1 MIKQLFLF
9 LGIAI
14 LGACTSPSPNHSAEE
29 LAHVEATKNTDY
41 SPEALVNMSPAEI
54 TWLAF
59 QRYVDGSEEG
69 LNEDFILL
77 KGDSLIAIKSML
89 RDNNAVKA
97 AFLRSSIQ
105 DLSED
110 LTDGQALYSLVCPP
124 IDGKSVETVV
134 CYFVKDKDNL
144 FLTSYALF

>member
-1 MIKQLFLF
+1 MVKHLFLF
-9 LGIAI
+9 LGISI
-14 LGACTSPSPNHSAEE
+14 LGACTNPSSNQTDEEEIAQEQAANSPQ
-29 LAHVEATKNTDY
+29 
-41 SPEALVNMSPAEI
+41 ALVNLSPAET

-59 QRYVDGSEEG
+59 QRYAEGKEEE
-69 LNEDFILL
+69 LNEEFVLL
-77 KGDSLIAIKSML
+77 KGDSLITLKSML
-89 RDNNAVKA
+89 RTNNAVKE

-110 LTDGQALYSLVCPP
+110 LTNEQAIYSLVCPP

-134 CYFVKDKDNL
+134 CYFKKEEDNL